1 MTLKELLAE
10 KGQVYRGGVL
20 LDTEDVR
27 HRGKYNGETHGEM
40 LRVLEEFYDEYHV
53 QIYEYQTELLEK
65 FLENK
70 NN

>member
-10 KGQVYRGGVL
+10 RGQAYHLGIL
-20 LDTEDVR
+20 LSIGDVR
-27 HRGKYNGETHGEM
+27 RLANCNGETHGEM
-40 LRVLEEFYDEYHV
+40 LRVLEEFYDEYHE